1 MSVKT
6 ELNTLTVEDYLTGEQ
21 HSEVRHELV
30 QGQPCAMVGTSNI
43 NNLIT
48 IALVSALRSHL
59 RGGPCRAYMADMKVR
74 VSDDFYY
81 PDVTVSC
88 TPAPG
93 PFYFIA
99 DPVLIAEVLSESTER
114 IDRHEKRLAYQRLTS
129 LKEYVLVT
137 QDKVSIEVYR
147 RLERG
152 WELERFSEND
162 TLRLE
167 AVGFTIPVTDL
178 YQDVMNVP

>member
-1 MSVKT
+1 M
-6 ELNTLTVEDYLTGEQ
+6 
-21 HSEVRHELV
+21 R
-30 QGQPCAMVGTSNI
+30 
-43 NNLIT
+43 
-48 IALVSALRSHL
+48 
-59 RGGPCRAYMADMKVR
+59 VR

-88 TPAPG
+88 TPVPG